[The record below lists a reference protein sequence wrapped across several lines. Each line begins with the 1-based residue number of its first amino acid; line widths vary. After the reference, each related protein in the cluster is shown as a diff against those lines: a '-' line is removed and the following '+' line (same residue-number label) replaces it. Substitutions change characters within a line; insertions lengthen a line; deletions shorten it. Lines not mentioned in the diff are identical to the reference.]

1 MKKLTIHHDF
11 NLGLKFYTI
20 PEFFRNKV
28 MSDFENL
35 NFKDIKDEIR
45 LDRVEI
51 FFGNR
56 IKTENIKQMINL
68 KWIHLGSVGY
78 DSIDLHLINERKI
91 LLTNSKG
98 LMTNSIVEHALN
110 YITTFSRGM
119 HYLNK
124 LRHSNDLNR
133 RSFDYYFHKVSNL
146 KNKNILICG
155 FGEVGS
161 KLANVLSCIGM
172 NIFTISKTP
181 KNIFNNYR
189 LKDLTKILPEMSYVV
204 NLLPL
209 NNETFK
215 LFDLNKFKLMNDS
228 YFINL
233 GRGKTVI
240 EKDLIKAIKM
250 GYINSAALDVFEEE
264 PLSNKS
270 DLLKQEKIIITP
282 HVAGLSVNYWNEQL
296 ELFNYNLRKFQK
308 NEKTMKNLIL
318 Q

>member
-133 RSFDYYFHKVSNL
+133 RSFDYYFHKQVHNFL
-146 KNKNILICG
+146 
-155 FGEVGS
+155 E
-161 KLANVLSCIGM
+161 
-172 NIFTISKTP
+172 
-181 KNIFNNYR
+181 
-189 LKDLTKILPEMSYVV
+189 KIHLY
-204 NLLPL
+204 
-209 NNETFK
+209 
-215 LFDLNKFKLMNDS
+215 
-228 YFINL
+228 
-233 GRGKTVI
+233 
-240 EKDLIKAIKM
+240 
-250 GYINSAALDVFEEE
+250 
-264 PLSNKS
+264 
-270 DLLKQEKIIITP
+270 LLKLDK
-282 HVAGLSVNYWNEQL
+282 W
-296 ELFNYNLRKFQK
+296 
-308 NEKTMKNLIL
+308 IL
-318 Q
+318 L